1 MGLSKRQASCP
12 KSKVAYRMVCEDRVT
27 GLQKRLSFRATSYP
41 YGGGTLHHYRASFAD
56 FVSNTCHQ
64 QKSINPETVIRRA
77 EALDLSEQERVGRLV
92 DRLENMKRNCV
103 SAGNLSGSADT
114 SHSRYSCALCG
125 EKFTVLGAGPAIC
138 KDCRKHIC
146 QKCGIEATMVSCGS
160 QIGFA
165 QNSQRPR
172 LFLCRICSETRE
184 MWKKSGAWFFK
195 GLPKYVLPDKKLERG
210 RPRRTSRAS
219 SWAVVNN
226 LRSLE
231 SLEPDSSSDEDAG
244 RRLAMSRS
252 LGTHEASSPTPTLAE
267 EKNNRSS
274 TPVFG
279 PRGDAYSRQNSGNAG
294 DYSNGLRSASATD
307 VGQSQFSSTASVQPL
322 PSPRGSGHGM
332 QGRNSGQGFQSQFM
346 NEHRQTSSDQL
357 NSNQVHSFRKD
368 SIESSS
374 SQGLMM
380 LDQNQSHSLLHY
392 HEMDPEILVVNNE
405 GPINNQNH
413 SEALQQIVRGLAGD
427 GYGTLEVSLLYDPA
441 AQYLQCRVQRA
452 RGLRPMDIHGL
463 TDSFCKLNILP
474 IAIGSPSQRLRT
486 KTVHKTRDPEYNEMV
501 TFYGITETDM
511 KNGRAL
517 HILVLQD
524 DRAGKD
530 FLGEAKLPLC
540 QLQPYRMIH
549 YNVYLENHCQV
560 DHEEEVWGEDLSP
573 RGQIL
578 VTLSYSTRRRAL
590 LVNILRA
597 ANLPAMDSNGFSDPF
612 VKLYL
617 IKRPEDNS
625 QQTSGSFSNVQY
637 NKKKESRKP
646 TSAIYNTGIK
656 WKTLNPEWNEEFA
669 FETRLTD
676 LTSQMLCLSVW
687 DKDLGK
693 SNDYL
698 GGLILSCS
706 SKGER
711 LRHWIDA
718 IKFPDHRHQAWHSL
732 QEDPIPTE

>member
-357 NSNQVHSFRKD
+357 NSNQVHSFRYERLHRVEQQPGAHDVGSK
-368 SIESSS
+368 SESQSTPLSRNGSGDPGREQRGSDQQSEPFRGSAANSTGTSCGGWIRDTGSLIAIRPRGTVPPVQSAACARPSS
-374 SQGLMM
+374 HGHPRSDRFVLQAKHPPNCDREPVPATQDKNCSQ
-380 LDQNQSHSLLHY
+380 
-392 HEMDPEILVVNNE
+392 DP
-405 GPINNQNH
+405 G
-413 SEALQQIVRGLAGD
+413 SG
-427 GYGTLEVSLLYDPA
+427 
-441 AQYLQCRVQRA
+441 VQRD
-452 RGLRPMDIHGL
+452 G
-463 TDSFCKLNILP
+463 
-474 IAIGSPSQRLRT
+474 
-486 KTVHKTRDPEYNEMV
+486 
-501 TFYGITETDM
+501 
-511 KNGRAL
+511 
-517 HILVLQD
+517 
-524 DRAGKD
+524 
-530 FLGEAKLPLC
+530 
-540 QLQPYRMIH
+540 
-549 YNVYLENHCQV
+549 
-560 DHEEEVWGEDLSP
+560 
-573 RGQIL
+573 
-578 VTLSYSTRRRAL
+578 
-590 LVNILRA
+590 NILRHHGDRHEKWQSTSHIGTSRRPSGQGFPRRSQA
-597 ANLPAMDSNGFSDPF
+597 AALSASTVSNDPLQCLSGESLPGGPRRGSLGRGSESKGSN
-612 VKLYL
+612 
-617 IKRPEDNS
+617 
-625 QQTSGSFSNVQY
+625 SG
-637 NKKKESRKP
+637 
-646 TSAIYNTGIK
+646 
-656 WKTLNPEWNEEFA
+656 NPELQHSPTRPLGQYFA
-669 FETRLTD
+669 RCESAGNGQQRVL
-676 LTSQMLCLSVW
+676 
-687 DKDLGK
+687 
-693 SNDYL
+693 
-698 GGLILSCS
+698 
-706 SKGER
+706 
-711 LRHWIDA
+711 
-718 IKFPDHRHQAWHSL
+718 
-732 QEDPIPTE
+732 

>member
-12 KSKVAYRMVCEDRVT
+12 KSKIAYRMVCEDRVT

-357 NSNQVHSFRKD
+357 NSNQVHSFRYERLHRVEQQPGAHDVGSK
-368 SIESSS
+368 SESQSTPLS
-374 SQGLMM
+374 RNGSGDPGREQRGSDQQSEPFRGSAANSTGTNCGSGGWIRDTGSLIAIRPRGTVPPVQSAACARPPSHGHPRSDRFVLQAKHPPNCDREPVPATQDKNCSQ
-380 LDQNQSHSLLHY
+380 
-392 HEMDPEILVVNNE
+392 DP
-405 GPINNQNH
+405 G
-413 SEALQQIVRGLAGD
+413 SG
-427 GYGTLEVSLLYDPA
+427 
-441 AQYLQCRVQRA
+441 VQRD
-452 RGLRPMDIHGL
+452 G
-463 TDSFCKLNILP
+463 
-474 IAIGSPSQRLRT
+474 
-486 KTVHKTRDPEYNEMV
+486 
-501 TFYGITETDM
+501 
-511 KNGRAL
+511 
-517 HILVLQD
+517 
-524 DRAGKD
+524 
-530 FLGEAKLPLC
+530 
-540 QLQPYRMIH
+540 
-549 YNVYLENHCQV
+549 
-560 DHEEEVWGEDLSP
+560 
-573 RGQIL
+573 
-578 VTLSYSTRRRAL
+578 
-590 LVNILRA
+590 NILRHHGDRHEKWQSTPHIGTSRRPSGQGFPRRSQA
-597 ANLPAMDSNGFSDPF
+597 AALSASTVSNDPLQCLSGESLPGGARRGSLGRGSESKGSN
-612 VKLYL
+612 
-617 IKRPEDNS
+617 
-625 QQTSGSFSNVQY
+625 SG
-637 NKKKESRKP
+637 
-646 TSAIYNTGIK
+646 
-656 WKTLNPEWNEEFA
+656 NPELQHSPTRPLGQHFA
-669 FETRLTD
+669 RCESAGNGQQRVL
-676 LTSQMLCLSVW
+676 
-687 DKDLGK
+687 
-693 SNDYL
+693 
-698 GGLILSCS
+698 
-706 SKGER
+706 
-711 LRHWIDA
+711 
-718 IKFPDHRHQAWHSL
+718 
-732 QEDPIPTE
+732 

>member
-357 NSNQVHSFRKD
+357 NSNQERLHRVEQQPGAHDVGSKSESQSTPLSRNGSGDPGREQRGSDQQSEPFRGSAANSTGTSCGSGGWIRD
-368 SIESSS
+368 TGSLIAIRPRGTVPPVQSAACARPSSHGHPRS
-374 SQGLMM
+374 DRFVLQAKHPPNCDREPVPATQDKNCSQ
-380 LDQNQSHSLLHY
+380 
-392 HEMDPEILVVNNE
+392 DP
-405 GPINNQNH
+405 G
-413 SEALQQIVRGLAGD
+413 SG
-427 GYGTLEVSLLYDPA
+427 
-441 AQYLQCRVQRA
+441 VQRD
-452 RGLRPMDIHGL
+452 G
-463 TDSFCKLNILP
+463 
-474 IAIGSPSQRLRT
+474 
-486 KTVHKTRDPEYNEMV
+486 
-501 TFYGITETDM
+501 
-511 KNGRAL
+511 
-517 HILVLQD
+517 
-524 DRAGKD
+524 
-530 FLGEAKLPLC
+530 
-540 QLQPYRMIH
+540 
-549 YNVYLENHCQV
+549 
-560 DHEEEVWGEDLSP
+560 
-573 RGQIL
+573 
-578 VTLSYSTRRRAL
+578 
-590 LVNILRA
+590 NILRHHGDRHEKWQSTSHIGTSRRPSGQGFPRRSQA
-597 ANLPAMDSNGFSDPF
+597 AALSASTVSNDPLQCLSGESLPGGPRRGSLGRGSESKGSN
-612 VKLYL
+612 
-617 IKRPEDNS
+617 
-625 QQTSGSFSNVQY
+625 SG
-637 NKKKESRKP
+637 
-646 TSAIYNTGIK
+646 
-656 WKTLNPEWNEEFA
+656 NPELQHSPTRPLGQYFA
-669 FETRLTD
+669 RCESAGNGQQRVL
-676 LTSQMLCLSVW
+676 
-687 DKDLGK
+687 
-693 SNDYL
+693 
-698 GGLILSCS
+698 
-706 SKGER
+706 
-711 LRHWIDA
+711 
-718 IKFPDHRHQAWHSL
+718 
-732 QEDPIPTE
+732 

>member
-294 DYSNGLRSASATD
+294 DYCNGLRSASATD

-413 SEALQQIVRGLAGD
+413 SEALQQIVRGLAGCD
-427 GYGTLEVSLLYDPA
+427 YSGSGGWIRDTGSLIAIRPRGTVPPVQSAACARPPSHGHPRSDRFVLQAKHPPNCDREPVPATQDKNCSQDPGSG
-441 AQYLQCRVQRA
+441 VQRD
-452 RGLRPMDIHGL
+452 G
-463 TDSFCKLNILP
+463 
-474 IAIGSPSQRLRT
+474 
-486 KTVHKTRDPEYNEMV
+486 
-501 TFYGITETDM
+501 
-511 KNGRAL
+511 
-517 HILVLQD
+517 
-524 DRAGKD
+524 
-530 FLGEAKLPLC
+530 
-540 QLQPYRMIH
+540 
-549 YNVYLENHCQV
+549 
-560 DHEEEVWGEDLSP
+560 
-573 RGQIL
+573 
-578 VTLSYSTRRRAL
+578 
-590 LVNILRA
+590 NILRHHGDRHEKWQSTPHIGTSRRPSGQGFPRRSQA
-597 ANLPAMDSNGFSDPF
+597 AALSASTVSNDPLQCLSGESLPGGARRGSLGRGSESKGSN
-612 VKLYL
+612 
-617 IKRPEDNS
+617 
-625 QQTSGSFSNVQY
+625 SG
-637 NKKKESRKP
+637 
-646 TSAIYNTGIK
+646 
-656 WKTLNPEWNEEFA
+656 NPELQHSPTRPLGQHFA
-669 FETRLTD
+669 RCESAGNGQQRVL
-676 LTSQMLCLSVW
+676 
-687 DKDLGK
+687 
-693 SNDYL
+693 
-698 GGLILSCS
+698 
-706 SKGER
+706 
-711 LRHWIDA
+711 
-718 IKFPDHRHQAWHSL
+718 
-732 QEDPIPTE
+732 